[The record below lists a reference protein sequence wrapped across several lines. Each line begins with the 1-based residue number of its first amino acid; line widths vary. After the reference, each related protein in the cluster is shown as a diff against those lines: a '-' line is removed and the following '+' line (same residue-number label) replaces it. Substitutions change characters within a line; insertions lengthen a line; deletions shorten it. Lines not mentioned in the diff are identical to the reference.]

1 MQSHKQNHVPF
12 IFRTETLL
20 RRRTPCPFLA
30 VLFRCRLLILSASG
44 CLHVQTRGWR
54 CPVKWR
60 QHGKLPQA
68 LCSAQQTCF
77 FSEQYFARRLQW
89 MLYDL
94 LGRWL
99 LYRIMMEQMFRCVFS
114 LITRIAMDG
123 EALEKVLEDLL
134 DACAKLPLIDLLT
147 VLPRLLSTD
156 CNIGICQSQRLLAQ
170 MRSDAMK
177 PDPLTE
183 TWPPTNIKT
192 GQERIL

>member
-1 MQSHKQNHVPF
+1 
-12 IFRTETLL
+12 
-20 RRRTPCPFLA
+20 
-30 VLFRCRLLILSASG
+30 
-44 CLHVQTRGWR
+44 
-54 CPVKWR
+54 
-60 QHGKLPQA
+60 
-68 LCSAQQTCF
+68 
-77 FSEQYFARRLQW
+77 

-156 CNIGICQSQRLLAQ
+156 CNIVICHSQRLLAQ
-170 MRSDAMK
+170 MRSDAIK
-177 PDPLTE
+177 PDPLAE
-183 TWPPTNIKT
+183 T
-192 GQERIL
+192 

>member
-1 MQSHKQNHVPF
+1 
-12 IFRTETLL
+12 
-20 RRRTPCPFLA
+20 
-30 VLFRCRLLILSASG
+30 
-44 CLHVQTRGWR
+44 
-54 CPVKWR
+54 
-60 QHGKLPQA
+60 
-68 LCSAQQTCF
+68 
-77 FSEQYFARRLQW
+77 

-183 TWPPTNIKT
+183 T
-192 GQERIL
+192 